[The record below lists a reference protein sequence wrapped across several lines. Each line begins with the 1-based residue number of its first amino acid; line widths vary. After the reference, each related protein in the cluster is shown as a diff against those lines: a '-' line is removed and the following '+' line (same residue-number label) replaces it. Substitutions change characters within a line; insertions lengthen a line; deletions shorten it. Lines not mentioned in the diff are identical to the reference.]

1 MANKDFRHIGTVE
14 QIAIPKFGY
23 GDIPAKIDTG
33 ADGSSIWASYISIED
48 GKLTYK
54 LFAPG
59 SIYYK
64 DELHTTTTYR
74 VTTVKN
80 SFGDKEFRYK
90 VRLTIKIGDIQIT
103 RWFALANRS
112 RNTYPILL
120 GKNFLRN
127 KFVVDVAKKH
137 LLSEGEREH
146 KIIIFSQYKKEN
158 EKFFKEVSK
167 KNKLS
172 ISYDC
177 IDYKELAFY
186 IDGENT
192 RIVNINNNEDIA
204 NYSYTY
210 FKNHHQHQ
218 LAFTVAEYLSY
229 KNRPFAD
236 HEFLNSMSASKLS
249 EYMKLSRYGVTV
261 PTTLCAQT
269 PYLRK
274 NFAEIKKLLGLPFVL
289 KEFKSDRGKFNYLIN
304 SKEDFIKILDS
315 APKDHIYIAQ
325 QYIPNNGFYRIYVM
339 GKEAG
344 LAVWRS
350 AVDRNDKLKAHLNKP
365 RGSANA
371 ENVPLSQVPGEA
383 EDLAV
388 RAANCL
394 DRQIAGVDIVQDIN
408 NGKWYVLEAN
418 NDPQIRTGSFV
429 EEKAKMVAKYF
440 ERELNQ

>member
-1 MANKDFRHIGTVE
+1 MAKKEFRHIGTVE
-14 QIAIPKFGY
+14 QVAIPSFGY
-23 GDIPAKIDTG
+23 DDIPAKIDTG
-33 ADGSSIWASYISIED
+33 ADGSSIWASYIRLED
-48 GKLTYK
+48 GKLIYK

-64 DELHTTTTYR
+64 DEPRTTSTYR

-90 VRLTIKIGDIQIT
+90 IRLTIKIGHVTLT

-112 RNTYPILL
+112 RNTYPVLL

-127 KFVVDVAKKH
+127 KFVVNVAKKH
-137 LLSEGEREH
+137 LISEGEKQH
-146 KIIIFSQYKKEN
+146 KVIIFSKYKEEN
-158 EKFFKEVSK
+158 GKFFKEVSK
-167 KNKLS
+167 SNTLPV
-172 ISYDC
+172 SYEC
-177 IDYKELAFY
+177 IDYTDLAFY
-186 IDGENT
+186 INGENT
-192 RIVNINNNEDIA
+192 QIININNKEDIA
-204 NYSYTY
+204 NYSYAY

-236 HEFLNSMSASKLS
+236 QEFLNSMSASKLS
-249 EYMKLSRYGVTV
+249 EYMKLSRYGI
-261 PTTLCAQT
+261 TLPKTICAQT
-269 PYLRK
+269 SYLHK
-274 NFAEIKKLLGLPFVL
+274 NFAEIKELLGLPFVL
-289 KEFKSDRGKFNYLIN
+289 KEFKSDRGKFNYLI
-304 SKEDFIKILDS
+304 STKKDFVAILET
-315 APKDHIYIAQ
+315 APKDHIYMAQ

-350 AVDRNDKLKAHLNKP
+350 AVKREDKLKAHLNKP
-365 RGSANA
+365 KGSANA
-371 ENVPLSQVPGEA
+371 RNVPLSEAPGEA

-394 DRQIAGVDIVQDIN
+394 DRQIAGVDLVQDIN
-408 NGKWYVLEAN
+408 TGKWYVLEAN